1 VLTIISSVPS
11 QFEIS
16 SVKVMPSFCLI
27 RILYAV
33 IGVLPSK
40 GAVHDN
46 ETCVVEVTA
55 VAGAEG

>member
-1 VLTIISSVPS
+1 MRTIVSSVPS
-11 QFEIS
+11 QFVIS

-33 IGVLPSK
+33 IGELPSK
-40 GAVHDN
+40 GAVHDI

-55 VAGAEG
+55 VEGVKG